1 MVIVEPHRGDLRWRR
16 GVCVVGG
23 ETRGG
28 QMNHKDGGI
37 KNFPTAPLQGW
48 RNLPPASAE
57 ARLCVFCLSF
67 PPPLN
72 VSLAFSSAAQG
83 GVRGALNA
91 KYALHGEVAE
101 WGPPGDILS
110 LHTARNHPPP
120 PPTPHPIR
128 EQRRPSFVSAWTLV
142 GGS

>member
-1 MVIVEPHRGDLRWRR
+1 MSGHRGASHGGS
-16 GVCVVGG
+16 GVVDG
-23 ETRGG
+23 GG

-48 RNLPPASAE
+48 RNLPPALAG
-57 ARLCVFCLSF
+57 ARLCVFLLSF

-72 VSLAFSSAAQG
+72 VSSAFSSAAQG
-83 GVRGALNA
+83 GFRGALNA
-91 KYALHGEVAE
+91 KYALRGEVAE

-110 LHTARNHPPP
+110 PHTARPPSHPTPP
-120 PPTPHPIR
+120 TTPHPPMR
-128 EQRRPSFVSAWTLV
+128 ELQRPSFVSVWTLV

>member
-1 MVIVEPHRGDLRWRR
+1 MGDLGWWR
-16 GVCVVGG
+16 GSG
-23 ETRGG
+23 GG

-48 RNLPPASAE
+48 RNLPPALAE
-57 ARLCVFCLSF
+57 ARLCVFSLSF

-72 VSLAFSSAAQG
+72 VSSAFSSAAQG

-91 KYALHGEVAE
+91 KYALRGEVVE

-110 LHTARNHPPP
+110 LHTARHLPPHPPP
-120 PPTPHPIR
+120 IR
-128 EQRRPSFVSAWTLV
+128 ELRRPSFVSAWTLV